1 MGRLQDKVAIITGAA
16 QGQGEATARLFAAE
30 GCKVVLTDIKETKG
44 TAVAADIGENAL
56 FVKHDVS
63 DEASWAAV
71 VDQAVT
77 KFGTVDILVN
87 NAAITFFNIIDDT
100 TKSDLERLLAINVV
114 GTYIG
119 MKTVLPVMQK
129 AGRGS
134 VVNISSVNGLR
145 GTYGMSAYDACKWA
159 VRGMTKAVALEMA
172 VQGIRVN
179 SVHPGAIDTPML
191 NPTGEMT
198 SVQMGKDFGI
208 PFQRVGRPEEV
219 ANASLFLASD
229 DASYISGAEL
239 AVDGAWTTGLMTN
252 SQELD
257 HVS

>member
-1 MGRLQDKVAIITGAA
+1 MGRLQGKVAIITGAA

-30 GCKVVLTDIKETKG
+30 GCKVVLTDIKDAKG
-44 TAVAADIGENAL
+44 SAVAAELGDSAI

-63 DEASWAAV
+63 DDASWTAV
-71 VDQAVT
+71 VEQAVA
-77 KFGTVDILVN
+77 KFGTVDILIN
-87 NAAITFFNIIDDT
+87 NAAITYFNKIGDT
-100 TKSDLERLLAINVV
+100 NGSDLERLLKINVI
-114 GTYIG
+114 GTFLG

-129 AGRGS
+129 QGRGS
-134 VVNISSVNGLR
+134 IVNISSVNGLR
-145 GTYGMSAYDACKWA
+145 GTFGMSAYDACKWG
-159 VRGMTKAVALEMA
+159 VRGMTKAIALEMA
-172 VQGIRVN
+172 AQNIRVN

-198 SVQMGKDFGI
+198 SEQMGKDFGI

-229 DASYISGAEL
+229 EASYISGAEL

-252 SQELD
+252 AQELD
-257 HVS
+257 HPA